1 MYFHSLRVH
10 LHICHWKYLNL
21 HYLTTKGWEWRFVDN
36 IMKPI
41 KTDMQ
46 PSPESRLKL
55 FAANVNQPQN
65 MYVVKNYV
73 YVGNIV

>member
-1 MYFHSLRVH
+1 
-10 LHICHWKYLNL
+10 
-21 HYLTTKGWEWRFVDN
+21 
-36 IMKPI
+36 MKPI

-46 PSPESRLKL
+46 PPPESRLKL

-73 YVGNIV
+73 YVGNSLKYMITCGECRVVSCGNFVDITEEDHDCLHLWVLVLK

>member
-1 MYFHSLRVH
+1 
-10 LHICHWKYLNL
+10 
-21 HYLTTKGWEWRFVDN
+21 
-36 IMKPI
+36 MKPI

>member
-1 MYFHSLRVH
+1 
-10 LHICHWKYLNL
+10 
-21 HYLTTKGWEWRFVDN
+21 
-36 IMKPI
+36 MKPI

-46 PSPESRLKL
+46 PPPESRLKL

-65 MYVVKNYV
+65 MYIVKNYV